1 MEGPE
6 ITSAEATID
15 NGQFGTRTIRF
26 ETGRLAQQAGGAVSA
41 YLDGETMLLST
52 TTASKNPKDHL
63 DFFPLTVDVEERM
76 YAAGRIPG
84 SFFRRE
90 GRPGTDAILTCR
102 LIDRPLRP
110 TFKKGLRNEVQV
122 VITVLSVHP
131 DHQYDVL
138 AINAASASTQISGL
152 PFSGPIGAVR
162 VSLIDGQWVAFPNF
176 SDIERS
182 TFDMVVA
189 GRMTDSGDVAVMM
202 VEAESTE
209 ATWDLVKNQ
218 GKQAPNEEVVAEGLE
233 ASKKFIK
240 VLCDA
245 QADLAT
251 RAAKPVEEFPIF
263 LDYEEDAYAAVEAAT
278 SADLATAL
286 TIAGK
291 AEREDRLDEIKD
303 AMKASLA
310 GTEDTPGEFFG
321 REKEL
326 SAAYRSVQKAQVR
339 QRILRDQVRIDGRGL
354 ADIRALGAE
363 VEVLPRVHGSAL
375 FERGETQI
383 MGVTTLNMLK
393 MEQQIDSL
401 SPVTKKRYMHNYNF
415 PPYSTGETGRV
426 GSPKRREIGHGALAE
441 RALMP
446 VLPPREEFP
455 YAIRQVSEALG
466 SNGSTSMGSVCA
478 STMSLLNAGV
488 PLRAAVAGIAMGLVS
503 DTVDG
508 ETKYAALTDILG
520 AEDAFGD
527 MDFKVAG
534 TREFITAIQLD
545 TKLDGIPA
553 SVLAGALTQARDARL
568 HILDVMNEAID
579 APDEMAPTAPRIITV
594 QVPVDKIGE
603 VIGPKG
609 KMINQIQDDT
619 GADIS
624 IEDDG
629 TVFIGAVDGPSAE
642 AARNAINAIANP
654 QMPELGERFLGTVVK
669 TTTFGAF
676 VSLLPGKDG
685 LLHISEVRKLVG
697 GKRIDAVEDILGVG
711 QKVQVE
717 LKEIDPRGKLS
728 LAAVLTPEQ
737 EAEMANGSKGADEE
751 GRGGRREGGRDGGR
765 ESGGRDGSRR
775 RRRRNDNGD
784 ESAEAAE
791 PAESVQT
798 D

>member
-6 ITSAEATID
+6 ITAAEATID
-15 NGQFGTRTIRF
+15 NGAFGTRTVRF

-52 TTASKNPKDHL
+52 TTASKNPKEHL

-122 VITVLSVHP
+122 VISVLSVHP

-189 GRMTDSGDVAVMM
+189 GRVTETGDVAVMM
-202 VEAESTE
+202 VEAESTL

-218 GKQAPNEEVVAEGLE
+218 GKQAPTEEVVAEGLE
-233 ASKKFIK
+233 ASKTFIK

-263 LDYEEDAYAAVEAAT
+263 LDYEEDAYTAVEAAT

-286 TIAGK
+286 SIAGK
-291 AEREDRLDEIKD
+291 AEREDRLDEIKE

-310 GTEDTPGEFFG
+310 GTEEAPGQFFG

-326 SAAYRSVQKAQVR
+326 SAAFRSAQKAQVR
-339 QRILRDQVRIDGRGL
+339 QRILRDKVRIDGRGL

-383 MGVTTLNMLK
+383 MGITTLNMLK
-393 MEQQIDSL
+393 LEQTIDSL

-441 RALMP
+441 RALLP
-446 VLPPREEFP
+446 VLPSREEFP

-503 DTVDG
+503 DEVDG
-508 ETKYAALTDILG
+508 QTQYAALTDILG

-534 TREFITAIQLD
+534 TREFVTAIQLD

-553 SVLAGALTQARDARL
+553 SVLGGALTQARDARM

-629 TVFIGAVDGPSAE
+629 TVFIGAVDGPSAD
-642 AARNAINAIANP
+642 AARNAINSIANP
-654 QMPELGERFLGTVVK
+654 QMPEVGERFLGTVVK

-737 EAEMANGSKGADEE
+737 EAEMASGAKDGDEG
-751 GRGGRREGGRDGGR
+751 GRGGRPEGGRDGGN
-765 ESGGRDGSRR
+765 RR
-775 RRRRNDNGD
+775 RRRRGDDNESNDSTAAG
-784 ESAEAAE
+784 ESNDSTEA
-791 PAESVQT
+791 
-798 D
+798 

>member
-1 MEGPE
+1 MEGPD
-6 ITSAEATID
+6 ITFAEAVID
-15 NGQFGTRTIRF
+15 NGSFGTRTVRF
-26 ETGRLAQQAGGAVSA
+26 ETGRLAKQAGGAVVA
-41 YLDGETMLLST
+41 YLDEDTMIMST
-52 TTASKNPKDHL
+52 TSAGKTPKDQF

-76 YAAGRIPG
+76 YSVGRIPG

-90 GRPGTDAILTCR
+90 GRPTTEAILTCR

-122 VITVLSVHP
+122 IITVFALNP

-152 PFSGPIGAVR
+152 PFSGPIGGVR

-182 TFDMVVA
+182 VFDMVVA
-189 GRMTDSGDVAVMM
+189 GRVVGDDVAIMM
-202 VEAESTE
+202 VEAESTGS
-209 ATWDLVKNQ
+209 TWNLVKTE
-218 GKQAPNEEVVAEGLE
+218 GKQAPTEEVVAEGLE

-240 VLCDA
+240 ALCDA
-245 QADLAT
+245 QAELAAK
-251 RAAKPVEEFPIF
+251 AAKPVEDFPVF
-263 LDYEEDAYAAVEAAT
+263 LDYEDDVYAAVEEAA
-278 SADLATAL
+278 SADTAAAL

-291 AEREDRLDEIKD
+291 TEREDRLDEIKS
-303 AMKASLA
+303 SLHLRLVGEGEDSEVHGPFA
-310 GTEDTPGEFFG
+310 G
-321 REKEL
+321 RRKEV
-326 SAAYRSVQKAQVR
+326 SAAFRALQKKLVR
-339 QRILRDQVRIDGRGL
+339 QRILRDKVRIDGRGL

-363 VEVLPRVHGSAL
+363 VEVLPRVHGSAI

-393 MEQQIDSL
+393 MEQQLDTL
-401 SPVTKKRYMHNYNF
+401 NPQTRKRYMHNYNF

-446 VLPPREEFP
+446 VLPTREEFP

-478 STMSLLNAGV
+478 STLSLLNAGV
-488 PLRAAVAGIAMGLVS
+488 PLRAPVAGIAMGLVS
-503 DTVDG
+503 DELDG
-508 ETKYAALTDILG
+508 ETRYAALTDILG

-534 TREFITAIQLD
+534 TKEFVTAIQLD

-568 HILDVMNEAID
+568 HILDVMAEAID
-579 APDEMAPTAPRIITV
+579 VPDEMSPYAPRIITV
-594 QVPVDKIGE
+594 KVPVDKIGE

-642 AARNAINAIANP
+642 AARAAINAIANP
-654 QMPELGERFLGTVVK
+654 QMPEVGERFLGTVVK

-676 VSLLPGKDG
+676 ISLLPGKDG

-697 GKRIDAVEDILGVG
+697 GKRIDSVDDVVKVG
-711 QKVQVE
+711 QKIQVE

-728 LAAVLTPEQ
+728 LAAVLPEG
-737 EAEMANGSKGADEE
+737 EADAKA
-751 GRGGRREGGRDGGR
+751 
-765 ESGGRDGSRR
+765 
-775 RRRRNDNGD
+775 
-784 ESAEAAE
+784 ESADTAKAEE
-791 PAESVQT
+791 PA
-798 D
+798 DA

>member
-6 ITSAEATID
+6 IQTAEATID
-15 NGQFGTRTIRF
+15 NGSFGTRTVKF
-26 ETGRLAQQAGGAVSA
+26 ETGRLAKQAGGAVAA
-41 YLDGETMLLST
+41 YLDEETMLLST
-52 TTASKNPKDHL
+52 TAAGKTPKDHF

-110 TFKKGLRNEVQV
+110 SFVKGLRNEVQV

-189 GRMTDSGDVAVMM
+189 GRMVGDDVAIMM
-202 VEAESTE
+202 VEAESTD
-209 ATWDLVKNQ
+209 ATWDLVTNQ
-218 GKQAPNEEVVAEGLE
+218 GKQAPTEEVVAEGLE
-233 ASKKFIK
+233 ASKRFIQ
-240 VLCDA
+240 VLCEA
-245 QADLAT
+245 QADLAA
-251 RAAKPVEEFPIF
+251 RSAKPVEEFPVF
-263 LDYEEDAYAAVEAAT
+263 LDYEDDAYAAVEQAVSGPTAE
-278 SADLATAL
+278 AL
-286 TIAGK
+286 TIAAK
-291 AEREDRLDEIKD
+291 QEREDRLDEIKD
-303 AMKASLA
+303 GLKADLA
-310 GTEDTPGEFFG
+310 GTPEAPGAFAG
-321 REKEL
+321 REKEI
-326 SAAYRSVQKAQVR
+326 SAAFRSLQKALVR
-339 QRILRDQVRIDGRGL
+339 QRILRDKVRIDGRGL

-441 RALMP
+441 RALLP
-446 VLPPREEFP
+446 VLPSREEFP

-478 STMSLLNAGV
+478 STLSLLNAGV
-488 PLRAAVAGIAMGLVS
+488 PLRAPVAGIAMGLVS
-503 DTVDG
+503 DEVDG
-508 ETKYAALTDILG
+508 QTQYAALTDILG

-534 TREFITAIQLD
+534 TKQFVTAIQLD

-579 APDEMAPTAPRIITV
+579 TPDEMAPTAPRIITV

-629 TVFIGAVDGPSAE
+629 TVFIGATDGPSAD

-654 QMPELGERFLGTVVK
+654 QMPEVGERFLGTVVK

-697 GKRIDAVEDILGVG
+697 GKRIDAVEDVLGVG

-717 LKEIDPRGKLS
+717 LKEVDPRGKLS
-728 LAAVLTPEQ
+728 LAAVLTDEQ
-737 EAEMANGSKGADEE
+737 QAELDSGQGD
-751 GRGGRREGGRDGGR
+751 RGGDRGDRGGRDGGR
-765 ESGGRDGSRR
+765 DGDGERREGGRR
-775 RRRRNDNGD
+775 RRRGGGRGD
-784 ESAEAAE
+784 EGSDASGEGDE
-791 PAESVQT
+791 G
-798 D
+798 